1 MADYNIN
8 INAKDNASANI
19 TKIGGGLGGLTASAG
34 KVKAAIGLAAGA
46 FAAIGAIN
54 VITDKVDQ
62 MDNLAKAARAAGSAA
77 GEDAFK
83 GFQVMK
89 QALNEAGVDASTADR
104 AFLNI
109 SQRMKEGA
117 EGGKAFGETF
127 EKMKGAITD
136 SNGELKSSPEILQSM
151 INALNEGKISTD
163 EFQKVVGGRAG
174 PMINEMFGKMNGS
187 AEALQAT
194 LNDVAENSNIVPLE
208 AAENAEIFND
218 NIGRLKEGMGQLL
231 TDAIAPLMPVLVK
244 LSEDLLAKM
253 PAIIDTVSTA
263 LKNLEPLF
271 SLIGTV
277 LTDLVFPVLQKVF
290 EVLGTIATAIAPLV
304 ESAIPGLKGAF
315 DALVEI
321 VKSIVGFFQGVAD
334 SLQGIYDKAIQ
345 LKDGVTGT
353 FSGMADSVKNTTKD
367 MTGSV
372 TGWFG
377 DMYQKVVGGSIVP
390 DMVNGII
397 AEFIRMNKGMSKQ
410 TKQATSKTMTAFES
424 LEEKI
429 LSSMKN
435 GKLASG
441 DFGGFFKDT
450 MKDLV
455 MDSLRGGN
463 QLQQIFSGLFGNNGS
478 GGFIGKIFSGF
489 SNFLGGGSGG
499 GGLFSGIS
507 NLFGGGGGGGGLFSG
522 IGSLFSGGGGG
533 GLFSGIGSLF
543 SGGGLFGGIGSA
555 FSSLTSGIGSLFG
568 GFFANG
574 GTLGAGKFGIAGEAG
589 PELIT
594 GPASITPMS
603 DLRNSGPAPAVNITI
618 QAIDTQTG
626 TEFLLKNKKQIE
638 GIIQNAYNRRGKQ
651 GIY

>member
-1 MADYNIN
+1 MADYNIK
-8 INAKDNASANI
+8 INAQDNASGQIN
-19 TKIGGGLGGLTASAG
+19 KISTGLGGLTASAG

-46 FAAIGAIN
+46 FAAIGAVN
-54 VITDKVDQ
+54 VITNKVDE
-62 MDNLAKAARAAGSAA
+62 MDNLAKAARAAGATA

-89 QALNEAGVDASTADR
+89 QALNEAGVDAATADR

-109 SQRMKEGA
+109 SQRMKEGS
-117 EGGKAFGETF
+117 EGGKAFGDVF

-136 SNGELKSSPEILQSM
+136 SNGALKSSPEILQAM

-174 PMINEMFGKMNGS
+174 PMINEMFGKMNTS
-187 AEALQAT
+187 AEQLEAT
-194 LNDVAENSNIVPLE
+194 LNDVAANSNIVPLE
-208 AAENAEIFND
+208 AAENAEVFND
-218 NIGRLKEGMGQLL
+218 NIGRLKEGMSQLL
-231 TDAIAPLMPVLVK
+231 TDAITPLMPILVE
-244 LSEDLLAKM
+244 LSEKLLAKM
-253 PAIIDTVSTA
+253 PAIVDTVSA
-263 LKNLEPLF
+263 AFKNLEPVF

-277 LTDLVFPVLQKVF
+277 LTDLVFPILSKVF
-290 EVLGTIATAIAPLV
+290 EVLGSIATAIAPLV
-304 ESAIPGLKGAF
+304 ETAIPGLKAAF
-315 DALVEI
+315 DGLVGI
-321 VKSIVGFFQGVAD
+321 VESIVGFFQGVAS

-353 FSGMADSVKNTTKD
+353 FDSMSDKVKNTTKD
-367 MTGSV
+367 MTESV
-372 TGWFG
+372 SGWFSG
-377 DMYQKVVGGSIVP
+377 MYQKVVGGSIVP
-390 DMVNGII
+390 DMVDGVIR
-397 AEFIRMNKGMSKQ
+397 EFKRMNKGMVKE
-410 TKQATSKTMTAFES
+410 TKKATSETMDAFSS

-429 LSSMKN
+429 ISSLEN

-441 DFGGFFKDT
+441 DFRGFFKDT

-463 QLQQIFSGLFGNNGS
+463 QLQQIFSGIFGQNGS
-478 GGFIGKIFSGF
+478 GGFLGNIFSGF
-489 SNFLGGGSGG
+489 KNSLGSLFGGG
-499 GGLFSGIS
+499 GGLGGLFGSIKSGLGG
-507 NLFGGGGGGGGLFSG
+507 LFGGGGGGGLFGSLFSG
-522 IGSLFSGGGGG
+522 IGG
-533 GLFSGIGSLF
+533 LF
-543 SGGGLFGGIGSA
+543 SGGGLFGGIGK
-555 FSSLTSGIGSLFG
+555 LFG

-574 GTLGAGKFGIAGEAG
+574 GHLGAGKFGIAGENG

-594 GPASITPMS
+594 GPANVTPM
-603 DLRNSGPAPAVNITI
+603 GAMAGGPAVNITI